1 MLRSDRVKARS
12 GNKKHALKSISK
24 DSFVK
29 TAHSCLFIYLAFCA
43 SGKELA
49 AENNLP
55 VNTARIFFFLK
66 DYLHIQ

>member
-29 TAHSCLFIYLAFCA
+29 TAHSCLFSYLGFCA
-43 SGKELA
+43 SGKELT
-49 AENNLP
+49 AENNLS
-55 VNTARIFFFLK
+55 VNTCIFFFLK